1 MSGGPRAVA
10 EDGLQPERTR
20 LSWSRTA
27 LSLGAVGALI
37 LHTAQSALSAG
48 AGLVVIFLAAAL
60 YIAGVARYRGLVRE
74 VRKARPVIDLRPA
87 RAVAVAAVLAAP
99 AALMTLFL

>member
-1 MSGGPRAVA
+1 MVA

-37 LHTAQSALSAG
+37 VHTEDSATTSG
-48 AGLVVIFLAAAL
+48 VGVVLIFLAAML
-60 YIAGVARYRGLVRE
+60 YLAGVVRYRGLVRE
-74 VRKARPVIDLRPA
+74 VRQPRPVIDLRPA
-87 RAVAVAAVLAAP
+87 RAVALATVLAAA
-99 AALMTLFL
+99 AALMAVFL